1 MQCTYYP
8 KVTKNRL
15 KFIVFLLYKIY
26 IDLYNIKHKKSFYRK
41 ICMMWWRLGKTTYDK
56 AKRLLCE
63 KEKIIRTK
71 KAKYNEQE
79 GLMSIELER
88 TAKNQIELYATF
100 LPSNQ
105 EKPYE
110 INIEEETVRD
120 QIIEVF
126 FQQISSNYAWEIRDN

>member
-1 MQCTYYP
+1 
-8 KVTKNRL
+8 
-15 KFIVFLLYKIY
+15 
-26 IDLYNIKHKKSFYRK
+26 
-41 ICMMWWRLGKTTYDK
+41 
-56 AKRLLCE
+56 
-63 KEKIIRTK
+63 
-71 KAKYNEQE
+71 
-79 GLMSIELER
+79 MSIELER

-126 FQQISSNYAWEIRDN
+126 FQQISSNYA